1 MVGVTIRRGELS
13 DVPAVLGLLDKA
25 TEWLVA
31 QGRTDQWGTEAHST
45 NPRRVAQIEEFAYSQ
60 GLWVA
65 ELDGRVVGALAVG
78 DAMAYVPPAT
88 EPELYI
94 RLLVTDRALQGTGI
108 GTDLLDHARMLARGL
123 GVGLLRV
130 DCFGGGDGALIRY
143 YEKQGFT
150 RAEHFGVPVSDS
162 EWPGQVLFQ
171 RL

>member
-1 MVGVTIRRGELS
+1 M
-13 DVPAVLGLLDKA
+13 LDRA

-31 QGRTDQWGTEAHST
+31 RGRTDQWGTEAHST
-45 NPRRVAQIEEFAYSQ
+45 NPHRVAQIEGFVSDE

-78 DAMAYVPPAT
+78 DAMPYVPPAT

-94 RLLVTDRALQGTGI
+94 RLLVTERASQGTGI
-108 GTDLLDHARMLARGL
+108 GTELLDHARVLARGL

-150 RAEHFGVPVSDS
+150 RAEPFGVQVSES